1 MEGKTNFSRSLKRF
15 DGLTRLT
22 PSYPF
27 ILRQIY
33 TTAFTLILAAYNVQP
48 HVDISTFESDETVIQ
63 AINDW
68 FEQLDEKFFVGGVK
82 ALGRR

>member
-1 MEGKTNFSRSLKRF
+1 MAWPDWPRATPLFYDRS
-15 DGLTRLT
+15 
-22 PSYPF
+22 
-27 ILRQIY
+27 
-33 TTAFTLILAAYNVQP
+33 TAFTLILAAYNVQP